1 MLYDVMNVFK
11 VRRCWCVSE

>member
-11 VRRCWCVSE
+11 VRPCWCVSE